1 MQNDMQKVQWS
12 NLPNDLLL
20 QIVDRLGLIE
30 FLGFR
35 GVCKDWHNA
44 SSKAKDKSFG
54 VDPWLLIYDEG
65 GSQCSLL
72 SNQDKIY
79 TMNIPE
85 LDGATCLASYEGWL
99 LVFRHGSM
107 FFFCP
112 FTRAKIELPSCPFT
126 EVSDHIAAFSSVPT
140 SQDCTVA
147 VFSRINDHEVE
158 LYLLCRGNSIWA
170 KHNYSPDR
178 LLRFVT
184 ITGAVFNKGEFHF
197 LDKQNMLVTF
207 NAAKSEKWNT
217 YFLVPVRNKSSV
229 GQLSYNIQK
238 HRLMNAK
245 SKLGLEA
252 NVSISTCGTLMTHS
266 SGQYGIAIQGENIA
280 ATTESESRHLKGV
293 WIQPSYLNIPPDQ
306 SW

>member
-1 MQNDMQKVQWS
+1 MQKVQWS
-12 NLPNDLLL
+12 NLPEDLL
-20 QIVDRLGLIE
+20 IRIADGLGLID
-30 FLGFR
+30 FLCFR

-44 SSKAKDKSFG
+44 SSKAKHKCSG
-54 VDPWLLIYDEG
+54 ADPWFLLYDDGE

-79 TMNIPE
+79 TINIPE
-85 LDGATCLASYEGWL
+85 LDGATCLASNEGWL

-112 FTRAKIELPSCPFT
+112 FSRAKIELPSCPFT
-126 EVSDHIAAFSSVPT
+126 ELSNHVAAFSSVPT
-140 SQDCTVA
+140 SQDCIV
-147 VFSRINDHEVE
+147 VVISRINDHELK

-170 KHNYSPDR
+170 KHNFPCGILVLDK
-178 LLRFVT
+178 
-184 ITGAVFNKGEFHF
+184 ITCVVFGAWEFQF
-197 LDKQNMLVTF
+197 LDEWESLVAF
-207 NAAKSEKWNT
+207 HSAKPLKGNR
-217 YFLVPVRNKSSV
+217 YLVFLPM
-229 GQLSYNIQK
+229 GELSHKI
-238 HRLMNAK
+238 HIDRMMDAK

-252 NVSISTCGTLMTHS
+252 NVSISTCGKLMTDS
-266 SGQYGIAIQGENIA
+266 SGQCCIAIQGENVH